1 MNSRFFKLFKTY
13 KPIIAMVH
21 LGALI
26 GKPLLNL
33 NSGQDAILENAR
45 NDFHAL
51 QDSDVNPTMFRNEND
66 RPYEFE
72 VDVASTATV
81 AYITGRLR
89 NDIEVPFGG

>member
-45 NDFHAL
+45 NGYYSGFIWP
-51 QDSDVNPTMFRNEND
+51 NN
-66 RPYEFE
+66 
-72 VDVASTATV
+72 
-81 AYITGRLR
+81 
-89 NDIEVPFGG
+89 VPFL